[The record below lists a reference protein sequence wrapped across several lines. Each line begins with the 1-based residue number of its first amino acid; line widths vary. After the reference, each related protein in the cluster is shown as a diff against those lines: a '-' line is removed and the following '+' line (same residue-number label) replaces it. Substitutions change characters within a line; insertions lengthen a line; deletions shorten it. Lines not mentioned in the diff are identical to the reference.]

1 MALEKEISH
10 SFPLSGLQVCLDKLI
25 CVLKLRSRQIWINL
39 VFFFFVLFLPSR
51 VVEVGSLEASL
62 RGKSPSHHTTSCHEL
77 ASSALMNGFHH
88 NVNILLKLTLF
99 LKESKII
106 VKVGH
111 EKLHQP
117 VQDW

>member
-1 MALEKEISH
+1 MFRQTYLCVKTQIQANLDEI
-10 SFPLSGLQVCLDKLI
+10 LGGGDL
-25 CVLKLRSRQIWINL
+25 
-39 VFFFFVLFLPSR
+39 FFFFLPSR
-51 VVEVGSLEASL
+51 VVKVGSLEASL

>member
-39 VFFFFVLFLPSR
+39 VFFFFCFFFTKQSSESWESGSFPERQVSFPPLPAMN
-51 VVEVGSLEASL
+51 LPPL
-62 RGKSPSHHTTSCHEL
+62 P
-77 ASSALMNGFHH
+77 MNGFHH

>member
-1 MALEKEISH
+1 VFRQTYLCVKTQIQAN
-10 SFPLSGLQVCLDKLI
+10 LDKFGGGD
-25 CVLKLRSRQIWINL
+25 
-39 VFFFFVLFLPSR
+39 FFFFFFFTKQSSESWESGSFPERQVSFPPLPAMN
-51 VVEVGSLEASL
+51 LPPL
-62 RGKSPSHHTTSCHEL
+62 P
-77 ASSALMNGFHH
+77 MNGFHH

>member
-1 MALEKEISH
+1 
-10 SFPLSGLQVCLDKLI
+10 
-25 CVLKLRSRQIWINL
+25 
-39 VFFFFVLFLPSR
+39 
-51 VVEVGSLEASL
+51 
-62 RGKSPSHHTTSCHEL
+62 
-77 ASSALMNGFHH
+77 MNGFHH

-117 VQDW
+117 VQDWWCVCLAQTMPHVSGLQTGLMLSLVPIESLNPLMIYAGFLGEP